1 MTDLGPGGRGG
12 GTFSVRKRSW
22 PINIFPPERGS
33 ADRRRAPTQDS
44 HCAHPCVPPGGA
56 RVGPN
61 GHRHHAS
68 SASDDSPQTGS
79 TPAIGPLAGTSALQ
93 EAVPPAPSPH
103 SAASSPRRV
112 SAGTTRVRPG
122 SVRHRSLRA
131 SLAGTTST
139 PPISVR
145 SPTAGKRRQ
154 ERYERPTATSVRNEA
169 KSGDCAG
176 SDRRPA
182 AYRALRRA
190 GVVESA
196 AVGTLLL
203 VVAAVPALD
212 VVAALGEEFVEHV
225 FVRARC

>member
-1 MTDLGPGGRGG
+1 MVLSACENAPDPLIYSLRNVQARTEGGHRPR
-12 GTFSVRKRSW
+12 TRTVRIRVC
-22 PINIFPPERGS
+22 
-33 ADRRRAPTQDS
+33 
-44 HCAHPCVPPGGA
+44 H
-56 RVGPN
+56 RVGRRLARTAF
-61 GHRHHAS
+61 RHHAS
-68 SASDDSPQTGS
+68 SASDDSPQIGS

-93 EAVPPAPSPH
+93 EAVPPAPSLH

-122 SVRHRSLRA
+122 AVRHHSLRA

-154 ERYERPTATSVRNEA
+154 ERYERPAATSARNEA

-182 AYRALRRA
+182 AYRALCRA

-196 AVGTLLL
+196 AVGTLLF

-212 VVAALGEEFVEHV
+212 VVAALGEELVEHV
-225 FVRARC
+225 VVRARC